1 MYTVDVLDPATDPE
15 PPDWAGFVAVQQLH
29 APWDYGLLAVEA
41 AAGPNPV
48 LLALVRQDG
57 VLVAAVAALVARR
70 GRVARWVEV
79 MNQWVSGEPGW
90 VFAGGLDLLAR
101 KEILRTVEGALC
113 RRAGW
118 TCLGVV
124 YWNLAPADVP
134 LVAGFGR
141 YVRPGVG
148 TAVLDNTFASTD
160 EWLGGLTRNRRSS
173 LRRLRRRLAEDPNL
187 VVRFETARSDLDG
200 AELARL
206 VHGQREKFGRLR
218 FNSRNPVTAEYL
230 SALVAR
236 PDVRTLTYHDADGT
250 LLAFNNV
257 LEHPVLLMSQHYAA
271 VPVEQG
277 GRAHVYFDLHV
288 RLVAHLIESGA
299 KSLSLGRGMADVKER
314 LGFEIRPL
322 HVAVVPRMVAG

>member
-1 MYTVDVLDPATDPE
+1 MISVDVLNPATDPE
-15 PPDWAGFVAVQQLH
+15 PPDWAGFVAAQQPH

-41 AAGPNPV
+41 AAGPSPV

-57 VLVAAVAALVARR
+57 VLVAVVAALVARR
-70 GRVARWVEV
+70 GHGPRWVEV
-79 MNQWVSGEPGW
+79 MNQWLSGEPGW
-90 VFAGGLDLLAR
+90 LFAGGLDLVAR
-101 KEILRTVEGALC
+101 KEILRAAERALC
-113 RRAGW
+113 RHVGW
-118 TCLGVV
+118 TCLGLV
-124 YWNLAPADVP
+124 YWNLSPADVP
-134 LVAGFGR
+134 MVAGFGR
-141 YVRPGVG
+141 YVRSGIG
-148 TAVLDNTFASTD
+148 AAVLDNTFASTD
-160 EWLGGLTRNRRSS
+160 EWFAGLTRNRRSS

-200 AELARL
+200 AELVRL
-206 VHGQREKFGRLR
+206 VHEHRDKFGRLP

-257 LEHPVLLMSQHYAA
+257 LEHPTLLMSQHYAA

-277 GRAHVYFDLHV
+277 GRAHVYFDLHI
-288 RLVAHLIESGA
+288 RLVEHLIETGA
-299 KSLSLGRGMADVKER
+299 KSLSLGRGMAEVKER

-322 HVAVVPRMVAG
+322 LVAVVPRMVAG